1 MRLIRSIATIS
12 LFTMGSRVIGFLR
25 SILMAS
31 LVGAGSMADALIIA
45 IKIPSVMRRVFAEGA
60 FNAAFVP
67 LFAGMLARDGHEK
80 ARSYAEEIFSILV
93 LILAALILVAE
104 LFMPFILKVALMGF
118 YKTPE
123 RLEYA
128 ITFTRIT
135 FPFILFI
142 SICALFSGI
151 LNSLERFAYAASS
164 PMMGNIAII
173 ATVFALKPFSISSGT
188 AFSWGIAV
196 CGLVQAL
203 WVLIPAR
210 RYGMTLRLKK
220 PHFSPEV
227 KKFFKTVIPAAAGA
241 GVVQINIFLDM
252 LIASFLPSG
261 GISYLDYA
269 ERLNQ
274 LPLATIGV
282 AMGTALLPMLSKQL
296 RTGDQA
302 TAQKTQNLALEYAL
316 WLAVP
321 AALGLMILA
330 HPIVSSVYMHGKL
343 QDFQGQEIGIT
354 LMAFATGLPAY
365 IMIKIFTNIYYAHG
379 DTKTPVIVGSIAT
392 LLNLSLNI
400 ALLSLLAHVGLALA
414 TSFASWVNALTLL
427 ILLRRKQA
435 LVLSARFLKF
445 LPKLGL
451 SSLILAVVLYASRDL
466 IWPHFNTAN
475 SQKAIGLSIMILLGL
490 IVYLGTAYALG
501 IIKKDDIRLPRRF
514 TPKDNENNLD
524 ENKRADKQHDDKQG
538 NKPL

>member
-25 SILMAS
+25 SVLMAS

-67 LFAGMLARDGHEK
+67 LFAGMLAKDGHEK
-80 ARSYAEEIFSILV
+80 ARTYAEEIFSILV
-93 LILAALILVAE
+93 LILAAIILLAE
-104 LFMPFILKVALMGF
+104 LFMPFILKVVLMGF

-164 PMMGNIAII
+164 PMIGNIAII
-173 ATVFALKPFSISSGT
+173 ATVFALKPLSISNGA

-196 CGLVQAL
+196 CGIVQAL
-203 WVLIPAR
+203 WVIVPAR
-210 RYGMTLRLKK
+210 RYGMSLRLRK
-220 PHFSPEV
+220 PCFSPEV
-227 KKFFKTVIPAAAGA
+227 KKFFKIVIPAAAGA

-296 RTGDQA
+296 RIGDHA

-316 WLAVP
+316 FLAAP
-321 AALGLMILA
+321 AALGLIILA

-343 QDFQGQEIGIT
+343 QDFQSHEIGMT

-379 DTKTPVIVGSIAT
+379 DTKTPVIVGAAAT

-414 TSFASWVNALTLL
+414 TSFASWVNALALL

-435 LVLSARFLKF
+435 LVLNTRFLKF

-451 SSLILAVVLYASRDL
+451 SSVVLAIILYTSQNL
-466 IWPHFNTAN
+466 IWPHFSTT
-475 SQKAIGLSIMILLGL
+475 SLQKAAGLSLIIMLGL
-490 IVYLGTAYALG
+490 IVYLGTAYAIG
-501 IIKKDDIRLPRRF
+501 IIKKGDMKLPRKF
-514 TPKDNENNLD
+514 SPKPDD
-524 ENKRADKQHDDKQG
+524 EQG
-538 NKPL
+538 KKPL